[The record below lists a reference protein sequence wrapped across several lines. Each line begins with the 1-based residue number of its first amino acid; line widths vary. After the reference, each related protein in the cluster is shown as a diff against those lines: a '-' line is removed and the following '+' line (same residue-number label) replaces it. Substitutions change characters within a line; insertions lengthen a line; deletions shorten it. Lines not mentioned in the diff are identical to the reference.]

1 MFIGLFGAG
10 FRGLFVVFFIYGGF
24 MGLIVYGPQGCGKT
38 TRAQQIAD
46 FFGLTR
52 IVDNGVDE
60 AGQPWAAGDV
70 IDSDTLVLTND
81 PTRYDFEFGQVMS
94 VIEQN
99 A

>member
-1 MFIGLFGAG
+1 MG
-10 FRGLFVVFFIYGGF
+10 VV

-60 AGQPWAAGDV
+60 SGQAWSAGDV
-70 IDSDTLVLTND
+70 VDSNTLVLTND

-94 VIEQN
+94 VIEKN